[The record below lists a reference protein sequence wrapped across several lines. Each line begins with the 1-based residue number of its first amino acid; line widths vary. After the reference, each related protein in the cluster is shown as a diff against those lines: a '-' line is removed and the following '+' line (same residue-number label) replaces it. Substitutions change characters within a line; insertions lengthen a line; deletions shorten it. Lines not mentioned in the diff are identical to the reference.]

1 MSFPFRSGLHPS
13 TFNRL
18 VELFRSTVER
28 FPDERT
34 GENVKYSM
42 ADAAMGAFSVF
53 FTQSP
58 SFLDFQ
64 RTLEVTKGCS
74 NAHSLFGITQIPS
87 DNHIR
92 NLLDPV
98 APSTLFPIFSYT
110 VDALAELGQQP
121 STSVHPRSSVTTAAS
136 RTIKTARS
144 PIPIVP
150 SHR

>member
-1 MSFPFRSGLHPS
+1 MSFPFRSELHPS
-13 TFNRL
+13 SFNRL
-18 VELFRSTVER
+18 VEIFRSTVER

-34 GENVKYSM
+34 ADNVVYSM

-64 RTLEVTKGCS
+64 RSLEVTAGCN
-74 NAHSLFGITQIPS
+74 NAHSLLGIAQIPS

-98 APSTLFPIFSYT
+98 SGRNEAPATLGRGLAVSAFP
-110 VDALAELGQQP
+110 L
-121 STSVHPRSSVTTAAS
+121 
-136 RTIKTARS
+136 
-144 PIPIVP
+144 IVP
-150 SHR
+150 V